1 MPSFGESAE
10 RSSHQDRPGYPL
22 PTHRAESGAIDTPA
36 EHGGGPDGR
45 HHARPDYQAPPVH
58 VRHRAAGRR
67 GKPAGLLQRRRR
79 EVGPVIAAPSRASD
93 SVSVPM
99 WHCTC
104 TPRSPCDARSWA
116 SNSPLLLDGLG
127 LPGRRARGQH
137 QYGAAR
143 PAGAARRVPARDPP
157 RASASGVVG
166 YVARGRQRRCGPVG
180 ARSVG
185 RELADD
191 ARGVIDAARRRQGP
205 PTAVNP
211 NVRASGL
218 PRRPR
223 FAADCG
229 HAGRHALR
237 SN

>member
-104 TPRSPCDARSWA
+104 TPRSPVTHGRGRRTRRCCSTDWA
-116 SNSPLLLDGLG
+116 YLAAVLGVNTNTVLRALRVLRDECLLEIRRGPRHLASSGMWHEGGSDGVDLSV
-127 LPGRRARGQH
+127 PGRLAGSSRTML
-137 QYGAAR
+137 AA
-143 PAGAARRVPARDPP
+143 
-157 RASASGVVG
+157 
-166 YVARGRQRRCGPVG
+166 
-180 ARSVG
+180 
-185 RELADD
+185 
-191 ARGVIDAARRRQGP
+191 
-205 PTAVNP
+205 
-211 NVRASGL
+211 
-218 PRRPR
+218 
-223 FAADCG
+223 
-229 HAGRHALR
+229 
-237 SN
+237 